1 MLRIRLITHHYIV
14 IAPSEQTKLKKK
26 AAAETKKQSLRENAD
41 NNIWLYLYI
50 MDELTKQKIPIIIKQ
65 HILQT
70 KIGYL
75 VEKMSLEKRKCKKE
89 DDVFNITEEQ
99 TNHKDMVLIRRTSID
114 NTKGNSAKETETKVV
129 TADKVLSLGK
139 I

>member
-1 MLRIRLITHHYIV
+1 
-14 IAPSEQTKLKKK
+14 
-26 AAAETKKQSLRENAD
+26 
-41 NNIWLYLYI
+41 

-75 VEKMSLEKRKCKKE
+75 VEKMSLEKRKCKE
-89 DDVFNITEEQ
+89 ADDAFSSMLKPPPAPDEL
-99 TNHKDMVLIRRTSID
+99 HKDMVLIRRTSTD
-114 NTKGNSAKETETKVV
+114 YTGNKTKVETDTKVV
-129 TADKVLSLGK
+129 NRREGDVFFSIAN

>member
-1 MLRIRLITHHYIV
+1 
-14 IAPSEQTKLKKK
+14 
-26 AAAETKKQSLRENAD
+26 
-41 NNIWLYLYI
+41 

-75 VEKMSLEKRKCKKE
+75 VEKMSLQKRKCEKA
-89 DDVFNITEEQ
+89 DDAFSSMLKPPPAPDELHN
-99 TNHKDMVLIRRTSID
+99 DMVLIRRTSTDYTGNKAKVEID
-114 NTKGNSAKETETKVV
+114 TKVV
-129 TADKVLSLGK
+129 NRREGDVFFSIAN

>member
-1 MLRIRLITHHYIV
+1 M
-14 IAPSEQTKLKKK
+14 
-26 AAAETKKQSLRENAD
+26 ND
-41 NNIWLYLYI
+41 

-75 VEKMSLEKRKCKKE
+75 VEKMSLVKRKCKE
-89 DDVFNITEEQ
+89 ADDGFDITTLTPPSDE
-99 TNHKDMVLIRRTSID
+99 NHKDKVLIRRTSTD
-114 NTKGNSAKETETKVV
+114 NTKGNNRVEKPDTTIVE
-129 TADKVLSLGK
+129 ADRVLSLGN

>member
-1 MLRIRLITHHYIV
+1 
-14 IAPSEQTKLKKK
+14 
-26 AAAETKKQSLRENAD
+26 
-41 NNIWLYLYI
+41 

-75 VEKMSLEKRKCKKE
+75 VEKMSLEKRKCKEADGAFSSKPDE
-89 DDVFNITEEQ
+89 
-99 TNHKDMVLIRRTSID
+99 NHKDMVLIRHTSTD
-114 NTKGNSAKETETKVV
+114 YTKVKNPLPTIDTKIV
-129 TADKVLSLGK
+129 EADRVLSLGN